1 MGVLQ
6 ALHLE
11 ESFRSVLY
19 MHRDRAAKTIQRM
32 WRMTRPR
39 KVQGKNLRLVFAH
52 SMITSDDKQMT
63 SFPKGSMLIFL
74 GQCTKKMKTSQ
85 FEVWKHI
92 LSNPVL
98 LQKFIEKHPGAVY
111 TDRTVKPI
119 DVKLHF
125 RPNPGQTNYM
135 NIGVWNLKTRG
146 SRPLTGGR
154 PAGNVATN
162 VLNRYKNFQGKVVQ
176 LSDIVTEENTI
187 YIVTACRVLV
197 GFNVNR
203 QSIRI
208 GEKTFPVKLPDSR
221 TNMSTQTVLN
231 RLRAIPRKN
240 LNTTSRRLL
249 QTAIRAQELNKAA
262 TRHKRFTTRGEFL
275 NFIRN
280 VRMNA
285 NKNQYA
291 TTLRN
296 HLSAHGGF
304 TSANKQKITQFI
316 QEVFK
321 NNTLYKNL
329 LNAPVKETSPKVSS
343 FRYINKNTTH
353 EIRAIVNKIAQ
364 HVRNHKGVFQTGA
377 QKNTVALFLMKLKN
391 LPNVG
396 SAYKYYRVLKRPN
409 PSAPLFNVS
418 TIPALSKRL

>member
-1 MGVLQ
+1 
-6 ALHLE
+6 
-11 ESFRSVLY
+11 
-19 MHRDRAAKTIQRM
+19 
-32 WRMTRPR
+32 MTRPR
-39 KVQGKNLRLVFAH
+39 NVRGKNLRLVFAH
-52 SMITSDDKQMT
+52 SMITPGDKQMT

-98 LQKFIEKHPGAVY
+98 LQNFIEKHPGAVY

-125 RPNPGQTNYM
+125 KPNPGQANYM

-146 SRPLTGGR
+146 SRPLTGGN
-154 PAGNVATN
+154 AQKVATN

-176 LSDIVTEENTI
+176 LSDIVTEENTV
-187 YIVTACRVLV
+187 YIVIACRVLR
-197 GFNVNR
+197 GFNVNK
-203 QSIRI
+203 QGIQI
-208 GEKTFPVKLPDSR
+208 GETKFPVNLPASR

-231 RLRAIPRKN
+231 RLRAIPHKN
-240 LNTTSRRLL
+240 LNTTTRSLL
-249 QTAIRAQELNKAA
+249 QTAIRAQELNRAA
-262 TRHKRFTTRGEFL
+262 TRHRRFTTRGEFL

-285 NKNQYA
+285 NKNQYV

-296 HLSAHGGF
+296 HLSTHGGF

-321 NNTLYKNL
+321 NNTSFKNL
-329 LNAPVKETSPKVSS
+329 LNAPVKETSPKVKS

-353 EIRAIVNKIAQ
+353 GIREIVNKIAQ
-364 HVRNHKGVFQTGA
+364 HVRNYKGVFQTGA

-409 PSAPLFNVS
+409 PSVPPFNVS
-418 TIPALSKRL
+418 TIPALNKRL